1 MNESTLLASSS
12 LLTFWAIF
20 LAEMGDKSQLV
31 CMALAAKH
39 RSKPLLL
46 AAILAFSILNLLA
59 VGVGASLGAWLS
71 EFWVTAAATVA
82 FGYFGLSS
90 LLGQDEDEE
99 ENVSGLSSQR
109 LFWNTFLLLLIAE
122 LGDKTQL
129 AVVTLSTTNNALG
142 VWLGATVALVTTS
155 ALGIYAGR
163 RWLSKIDM
171 GLLHKMSGVFF
182 IGLAVVMG
190 IKLLTLNG

>member
-1 MNESTLLASSS
+1 MHESTLLFSSS

-46 AAILAFSILNLLA
+46 AALLAFSTLNLLA
-59 VGVGASLGAWLS
+59 VAVGASLGAWLS
-71 EFWVTAAATVA
+71 EFWITMVATCA
-82 FGYFGLSS
+82 FAYFGLTS
-90 LLGQDEDEE
+90 LFAKGEEEDE
-99 ENVSGLSSQR
+99 GPMTLSSSR
-109 LFWNTFLLLLIAE
+109 LFWNTFLLLFIAE

-129 AVVTLSTTNNALG
+129 AVVALSTTNDVFG
-142 VWLGATVALVTTS
+142 VWLGATLALLTTS

-163 RWLSKIDM
+163 RWLSRIDM
-171 GLLHKMSGVFF
+171 GLLHKLSGGFF
-182 IGLAVVMG
+182 IVLAIAMG
-190 IKLLTLNG
+190 VKLFALV